1 MLQATG
7 TTHRGWWTWPLP
19 IGTDTR
25 GCVCPPETPG
35 PWVPRFTGEQESAVT
50 APLMGPCVLGKH
62 GVGGRPT
69 PPKTR
74 PKGPLS
80 WRDTE
85 WLSLASVSDS
95 CPHPSAPY
103 YLGANTLGSSFVS
116 KITFFKHSPGA
127 RHCSKDFTSINSV
140 NNNLR
145 GKYSYSLHLTDE
157 KTEAQRCQGTCLK

>member
-1 MLQATG
+1 MCVHRRLPDLGCHGLQENRSQLSPCPSWGHVCLASTVLG
-7 TTHRGWWTWPLP
+7 DAPPLP
-19 IGTDTR
+19 R
-25 GCVCPPETPG
+25 
-35 PWVPRFTGEQESAVT
+35 A
-50 APLMGPCVLGKH
+50 
-62 GVGGRPT
+62 
-69 PPKTR
+69 R

-127 RHCSKDFTSINSV
+127 RHCSKDFTSINSI